1 MAGERIRM
9 TLDLAFR
16 HLSNSR
22 RKVRLLPKD
31 RKAMLEGLNTTWRQ

>member
-1 MAGERIRM
+1 M

-16 HLSNSR
+16 HLSKNG

-31 RKAMLEGLNTTWRQ
+31 RKAMLDGLSTTWRQ